1 MEFHLTQLSQ
11 WEEVVQS
18 ILPHLQHPLLLLKGN
33 LGAGKT
39 TFTSELVRQL
49 GSQDAVSSPT
59 YALIN
64 TYYGKELKIYH
75 FDLYRL
81 NSPSEALDLG
91 IDEYLEETG
100 TFCIIEWPE
109 IYEQEL
115 VQYPHHQISITNEVD
130 YRHVIFN

>member
-1 MEFHLTQLSQ
+1 MEFHITQLSQ

-64 TYYGKELKIYH
+64 TYYGKDLKIYH

-81 NSPSEALDLG
+81 NSPSEALDFG

-115 VQYPHHQISITNEVD
+115 VQYPHHQISITNEGD